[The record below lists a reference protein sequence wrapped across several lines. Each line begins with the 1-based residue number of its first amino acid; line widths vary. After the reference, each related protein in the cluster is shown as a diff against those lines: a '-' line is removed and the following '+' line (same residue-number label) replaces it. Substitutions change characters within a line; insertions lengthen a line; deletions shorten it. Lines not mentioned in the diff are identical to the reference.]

1 MNSKR
6 QRFATAFHL
15 MVFLATAVPAGA
27 AELEARGLIKARHR
41 TVLSS
46 EIVGRVMEIPYRHGA
61 AFPKGA
67 VLVRF
72 DCSLLKAEE
81 EKAAAGLEA
90 ARVKLETH
98 QALEKL
104 QSIGAMEVALDRA
117 YLSQRSAELRIA
129 SLAVNRCEVRAPYAG
144 KVVRVLA
151 DEHQSVRAQQELLEI
166 LTVRPLEIEVMVPST
181 WLSWLRSGHRFRV
194 VIDETGLE
202 FPARVTAVGAAVEP
216 VSKMVL
222 LRGRLEKTDPS
233 LVPGMGAVAYFTTGR
248 APAESKAIETP
259 AAVSPPPGAAMKP
272 RKPFDG
278 ALEKETSAPNT
289 PGAGTLPESRG
300 PTAGPVSNKA
310 AGDRRQA
317 VPAAASGF
325 TTADRLH
332 LRAAPS
338 TEGAIL
344 AKAPEKGTRVSI
356 LAEKGDWFYVEY
368 NGHRGYMY
376 RRYVKKATETR

>member
-1 MNSKR
+1 MKSQR
-6 QRFATAFHL
+6 QRFITFFGLAL
-15 MVFLATAVPAGA
+15 FLSTAVPAGA

-46 EIVGRVMEIPYRHGA
+46 EIVGRVVEIPYRHGA
-61 AFPKGA
+61 AFPKDA

-117 YLSQRSAELRIA
+117 FLSQRRAELRIA
-129 SLAVNRCEVRAPYAG
+129 SLATNRCEVRAPYAG

-151 DEHQSVRAQQELLEI
+151 NEHQSVRAQQELLEI

-222 LRGRLEKTDPS
+222 LRGRLGKTDPS
-233 LVPGMGAVAYFTTGR
+233 LVPGMGAVAYFAAGR
-248 APAESKAIETP
+248 APVGSGAMAPAKAT
-259 AAVSPPPGAAMKP
+259 AAPKAAP
-272 RKPFDG
+272 DAGEPFDRV
-278 ALEKETSAPNT
+278 LEEEPEPAEAVAAPGPKT
-289 PGAGTLPESRG
+289 PGPVAGV
-300 PTAGPVSNKA
+300 A
-310 AGDRRQA
+310 
-317 VPAAASGF
+317 GF

-332 LRAAPS
+332 MRNAPS
-338 TEGAIL
+338 SEAAIL
-344 AKAPEKGTRVSI
+344 AKAPDKGTRVSI
-356 LAEKGDWFYVEY
+356 LGEAGDWFYVEY
-368 NGHRGYMY
+368 NGRRGYMY
-376 RRYVKKATETR
+376 RRYVRKTTGTQ